1 MIRNRLIAVALALTV
16 ALALPTSALANTC
29 VNVKRPADKDAP
41 LTTKG
46 NWVNVEDA
54 WLFIS
59 PGTNAEEEFGVPI
72 HLPGE
77 SGNFTNGRTDSISGG
92 SAHCDPSKS
101 PASGEQRAIQLH
113 CH

>member
-1 MIRNRLIAVALALTV
+1 MIRNRSIAAVAALV
-16 ALALPTSALANTC
+16 VGLSAPASALANTC
-29 VNVKRPADKDAP
+29 VNVKRPADGDAP

-46 NWVNVEDA
+46 NWVNVGDA

-59 PGTNAEEEFGVPI
+59 PGTNVEEEFGVPI
-72 HLPGE
+72 HTPGE
-77 SGNFTNGRTDSISGG
+77 SGNFTNGQTDSISGG

-101 PASGEQRAIQLH
+101 PASGDQRAIQLH

>member
-1 MIRNRLIAVALALTV
+1 MTSNRLIAAVAALALG
-16 ALALPTSALANTC
+16 LAAPATALANTC
-29 VNVKRPADKDAP
+29 VNLKRPADSDAP

-46 NWVNVEDA
+46 NWVNVGDA

-59 PGTNAEEEFGVPI
+59 PGTNVEEEFGVPI
-72 HLPGE
+72 EVPGE
-77 SGNFTNGRTDSISGG
+77 SGNFTNGKTDSISGA

-101 PASGEQRAIQLH
+101 PESGDGRAIQLH